1 MMNNNHSNNSISPSS
16 SSNVRQPGASVATD
30 AFNPSNPL
38 AGVYSPKT
46 SHLSIG
52 MTHNTLKWYA
62 KIFLQKNCRK
72 FLLGFHCPMTNVYMK
87 VL

>member
-1 MMNNNHSNNSISPSS
+1 MNNNHSNNSISPSS
-16 SSNVRQPGASVATD
+16 SSNVRQPGASVAAD

-52 MTHNTLKWYA
+52 MTCVLHFKKSYE
-62 KIFLQKNCRK
+62 KFFLLKNCRK
-72 FLLGFHCPMTNVYMK
+72 FL
-87 VL
+87 